1 MGKVIIL
8 DETTRNPITLIGKR
22 AGVCW
27 GADVTDDEKNYK
39 RGLACLSSNHGRT
52 LEFINVEMVLEGY
65 SARVIR
71 EWYTHIGGSPTRL
84 QASTRYIDYGKFD
97 YVTPRKIEADRRA
110 LGIYDNTM
118 KIIADN
124 AKYLEE
130 ELGVPRED
138 AAMLL
143 PLGMSTKIVDKR
155 NARNLMDMSRQRM
168 CSRAYWEYRQL
179 FLDIIY
185 ELSQISEEWAYICS
199 AYFHPKCVELGE
211 CPEAKSC
218 GMIKQR
224 QNTGTVLKDIAN
236 AWKSLTPSEQNMIT
250 EFIMGVGESD

>member
-1 MGKVIIL
+1 
-8 DETTRNPITLIGKR
+8 
-22 AGVCW
+22 
-27 GADVTDDEKNYK
+27 
-39 RGLACLSSNHGRT
+39 
-52 LEFINVEMVLEGY
+52 
-65 SARVIR
+65 
-71 EWYTHIGGSPTRL
+71 
-84 QASTRYIDYGKFD
+84 
-97 YVTPRKIEADRRA
+97 
-110 LGIYDNTM
+110 M

-130 ELGVPRED
+130 ELGIPRED

-185 ELSQISEEWAYICS
+185 ELSQISEEWDYICS

-224 QNTGTVLKDIAN
+224 QNTDTLLKDIAN
-236 AWKSLTPSEQNMIT
+236 AWKSLTPAEQDMIT